1 MLWRLPLILKSVTW
15 SKSCSS
21 TIMLPAGCCMCC
33 TKLQIEHSQAI
44 DWFSQDFIVWKIP
57 NQKWMN
63 SQGFKAWMKTNIYCT
78 QIHDMPFC
86 QYIML
91 NLTFDNIFQYKQFFH
106 VFIHQL
112 FFHDFRKMRIFV
124 PRRLI
129 FRWLPNS
136 TK

>member
-1 MLWRLPLILKSVTW
+1 MHIQIK
-15 SKSCSS
+15 
-21 TIMLPAGCCMCC
+21 
-33 TKLQIEHSQAI
+33 TKNMADPENQQDFKVWISNHSQAI
-44 DWFSQDFIVWKIP
+44 DWFSQDFKVWAIP
-57 NQKWMN
+57 NQKWMH

-78 QIHDMPFC
+78 KIHDMPFC

-112 FFHDFRKMRIFV
+112 FFHDFRKMRIFA

-129 FRWLPNS
+129 FWWTTNS
-136 TK
+136 NWKIYG